1 MTTFEAGTWVWMPDE
16 SDMALPA
23 KVVDSITTGSPGKV
37 KTEDGEV
44 HELDAKTTEK
54 LTVCHQEVLN
64 SDVDNLIK
72 LNDLNENAI
81 LHNLRIRFKEDLIYT
96 YVSSILIAVNPFKML
111 PLYTPERLDEYKEKG
126 ARDLPPHVYAI
137 ADNAYRS
144 MLSDDKSQ
152 SCICSGESG
161 AGKTEATKSILQYLA
176 EVSGGL
182 SVKATDNTGSLEQ
195 QILQANPVME
205 AFGNAKTSRNNNSS
219 RFGKLISIMFDA
231 KGSIVGGSIIN
242 YLLEKSRVVG
252 QSNEERNYH
261 IFYQILAGQH
271 AEENEKLKALKLGEP
286 EDYQYTNQSG
296 CIHIDGVSDEKEFED
311 VRNAMTSLR
320 LTPEEQLG
328 VFRVTGALLVAGN
341 LEFEVVQRQTQEDAS
356 EIKNMDCLKK
366 VASMLD
372 VEHADLNRSLTSHNI
387 GAMSKILVA
396 YSETQAKDARDA
408 MVKKVY
414 SNLFNWLIEKIN
426 ATLALGEG
434 GATAKAQINVLDIF
448 GFESFELNSF
458 EQLCINYCN
467 EKLQSHFNEHIFKLE
482 QDEYKSQGVVV
493 ADTAF
498 KDNQPCLDMLE
509 MKNTGV
515 FAMLDEEIRVPKGSD
530 AGFLQKILDRYVVK
544 EKHPNMKRCKP
555 AHKHSRES
563 FIVDHYAGEVVY
575 TVTSFLEKNKDAL
588 GDDIQE
594 VLKCSGDAFVVG
606 LMTEKAKDAP
616 AEKKGKARGR
626 SARPAK
632 KPTLGEQFKE
642 QLASL
647 MKTLKSTAPHFVRTM
662 KPNSVK
668 KGDIFTSAMML
679 EQLRYAGLLEVC
691 RIRQIGYPVR
701 RDFESFFKRFKPCVP
716 SAKNLDEL
724 IEGLTKNGV
733 FIKDE
738 WAKGTNKMFMRNQ
751 QSTILEQNREDAF
764 SEVTSTIQRSVR
776 RMLARCKYLTWKA
789 TLTAVEAACKSR
801 DFESLQA
808 NMHLCDDLP
817 NYGKHLK
824 LVREAKVLLARLQ
837 EEDRIKTLIKTAID
851 DRQISDLRSAVQ
863 AAEGMS
869 PPLDDPCVAEA
880 KSVIARLEEEEKL
893 IANIKKAI
901 ESRNLA
907 DLSKLLDAADELD
920 PPLDNDVTSQGHTL
934 KKRLEEEGQ
943 VLEGLKGAIAERSL
957 ANLRVFLTKAEEMGL
972 KNPELAEGKKMQEIL
987 IKEQQAR
994 SLLAEAT
1001 ENRKLEPLISAI
1013 KKAIELGLTDASPEV
1028 TSAKAL
1034 QGVLETEAKCSERL
1048 SKACDER
1055 NLVEITAAMQEA
1067 QSLGM
1072 AGQAI
1077 VSAGLLAAVLKKEE
1091 AATVQL
1097 KEAIDSKDVDKLAEA
1112 LTAAGEL
1119 GMATAEVST
1128 ARALSLELG
1137 SKNAATGKLA
1147 AVAGSDDMA
1156 EIEAAIAEGEGLGLS
1171 ASPQMEGAKNALA
1184 RLKEEASILADLNAA
1199 VAAGDLAGINA
1210 SMDKATEKNMGS
1222 KPKYADAVSAGK
1234 AAQKKLD
1241 ASNAAS
1247 KALAYATNARDVDLL
1262 TSAIV
1267 EAKAAGVDTVDA
1279 EKLVPELK

>member
-1 MTTFEAGTWVWMPDE
+1 
-16 SDMALPA
+16 
-23 KVVDSITTGSPGKV
+23 
-37 KTEDGEV
+37 
-44 HELDAKTTEK
+44 
-54 LTVCHQEVLN
+54 
-64 SDVDNLIK
+64 
-72 LNDLNENAI
+72 
-81 LHNLRIRFKEDLIYT
+81 LIYT

-544 EKHPNMKRCKP
+544 VQIGTPRRRPSRSPPVFVMRPSSVSVVGAFLVLIPPRYTRTSHACTGEAPEHEEVQTSPQTLPRILHRRPLRRGGSVHCHVVPRKEQGRSWRRHPRSAKVFRRCIRCRPHDRKGEGRT
-555 AHKHSRES
+555 SREK
-563 FIVDHYAGEVVY
+563 GE
-575 TVTSFLEKNKDAL
+575 
-588 GDDIQE
+588 G
-594 VLKCSGDAFVVG
+594 
-606 LMTEKAKDAP
+606 
-616 AEKKGKARGR
+616 
-626 SARPAK
+626 ARP
-632 KPTLGEQFKE
+632 
-642 QLASL
+642 
-647 MKTLKSTAPHFVRTM
+647 
-662 KPNSVK
+662 
-668 KGDIFTSAMML
+668 
-679 EQLRYAGLLEVC
+679 
-691 RIRQIGYPVR
+691 
-701 RDFESFFKRFKPCVP
+701 
-716 SAKNLDEL
+716 
-724 IEGLTKNGV
+724 
-733 FIKDE
+733 
-738 WAKGTNKMFMRNQ
+738 
-751 QSTILEQNREDAF
+751 
-764 SEVTSTIQRSVR
+764 
-776 RMLARCKYLTWKA
+776 
-789 TLTAVEAACKSR
+789 
-801 DFESLQA
+801 
-808 NMHLCDDLP
+808 
-817 NYGKHLK
+817 
-824 LVREAKVLLARLQ
+824 
-837 EEDRIKTLIKTAID
+837 
-851 DRQISDLRSAVQ
+851 
-863 AAEGMS
+863 
-869 PPLDDPCVAEA
+869 
-880 KSVIARLEEEEKL
+880 
-893 IANIKKAI
+893 
-901 ESRNLA
+901 
-907 DLSKLLDAADELD
+907 
-920 PPLDNDVTSQGHTL
+920 
-934 KKRLEEEGQ
+934 
-943 VLEGLKGAIAERSL
+943 
-957 ANLRVFLTKAEEMGL
+957 
-972 KNPELAEGKKMQEIL
+972 
-987 IKEQQAR
+987 
-994 SLLAEAT
+994 
-1001 ENRKLEPLISAI
+1001 
-1013 KKAIELGLTDASPEV
+1013 
-1028 TSAKAL
+1028 
-1034 QGVLETEAKCSERL
+1034 
-1048 SKACDER
+1048 
-1055 NLVEITAAMQEA
+1055 
-1067 QSLGM
+1067 
-1072 AGQAI
+1072 
-1077 VSAGLLAAVLKKEE
+1077 
-1091 AATVQL
+1091 
-1097 KEAIDSKDVDKLAEA
+1097 
-1112 LTAAGEL
+1112 
-1119 GMATAEVST
+1119 
-1128 ARALSLELG
+1128 
-1137 SKNAATGKLA
+1137 
-1147 AVAGSDDMA
+1147 
-1156 EIEAAIAEGEGLGLS
+1156 LS
-1171 ASPQMEGAKNALA
+1171 ASREKAHLGRAVQRTVG
-1184 RLKEEASILADLNAA
+1184 LADENFEVHGTALRPH
-1199 VAAGDLAGINA
+1199 D
-1210 SMDKATEKNMGS
+1210 E
-1222 KPKYADAVSAGK
+1222 
-1234 AAQKKLD
+1234 AQQC
-1241 ASNAAS
+1241 
-1247 KALAYATNARDVDLL
+1247 
-1262 TSAIV
+1262 
-1267 EAKAAGVDTVDA
+1267 EEG
-1279 EKLVPELK
+1279 